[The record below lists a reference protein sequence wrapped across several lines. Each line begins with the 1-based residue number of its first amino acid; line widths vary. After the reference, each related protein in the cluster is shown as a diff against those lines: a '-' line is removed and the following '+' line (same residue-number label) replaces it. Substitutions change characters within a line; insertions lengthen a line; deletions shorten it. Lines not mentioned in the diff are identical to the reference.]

1 MGNAIQLFS
10 RRYLQAGRMSA
21 LFRTVRQ
28 FSTTASR
35 KALGPMPAGF
45 AKIKD
50 RQKMFQIDNGLR
62 IHERGARDG
71 MVFNL
76 TQLLLVVGGVLWV
89 KTVYQMAYPQ
99 KA

>member
-1 MGNAIQLFS
+1 
-10 RRYLQAGRMSA
+10 
-21 LFRTVRQ
+21 
-28 FSTTASR
+28 
-35 KALGPMPAGF
+35 
-45 AKIKD
+45 
-50 RQKMFQIDNGLR
+50 MFQIDNGLR